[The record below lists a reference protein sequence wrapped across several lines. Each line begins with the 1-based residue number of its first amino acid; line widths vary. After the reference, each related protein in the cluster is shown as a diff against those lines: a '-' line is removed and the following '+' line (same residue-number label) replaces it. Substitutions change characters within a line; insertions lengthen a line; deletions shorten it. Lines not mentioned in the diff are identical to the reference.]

1 MAKHNRT
8 GNEGEV
14 LGAEHLM
21 GLGYSILYKNWRHS
35 HWEVD
40 IIASK
45 NNTLHFIE
53 IKTRKSKRFGQ
64 PEDKVGKKK
73 MENLINAAEQYL
85 YLYPQWNR
93 IQFNILSI
101 SIITNKPIEY
111 FLIEDVYL

>member
-1 MAKHNRT
+1 MAKHNHT

-14 LGAEHLM
+14 LGAEHL
-21 GLGYSILYKNWRHS
+21 LSQGYSILEKNWRHS

-53 IKTRKSKRFGQ
+53 IKTRKSKKFGQ

-93 IQFNILSI
+93 IQFDILSI
-101 SIITNKPIEY
+101 SMITNNPIEY

>member
-1 MAKHNRT
+1 MAKHNST
-8 GNEGEV
+8 GNEGEE
-14 LGAEHLM
+14 LGAKHLL
-21 GLGYSILYKNWRHS
+21 GKGYSILEKNWRHS

-53 IKTRKSKRFGQ
+53 IKTRKSKKFGQ

-73 MENLINAAEQYL
+73 MENLIHAAEQYL
-85 YLYPQWNR
+85 YLHPQWNR
-93 IQFNILSI
+93 IQFDILSI
-101 SIITNKPIEY
+101 SIITNNPIEY